1 MLQTRFIAYLI
12 LAGVCSSAEAQID
25 LAQAGRARAVI
36 IEDGSASQREQAARE
51 DLKKYL
57 GKVTGSRFDITGMEK
72 LLGSPEQIG
81 QRAKERI
88 FESLHLTASVGIGPN
103 RLIAKIASDCDKP
116 DGLCYVPAD
125 KVQEFLNPLPVK
137 CLRGVGPKMQQ
148 KLYSH
153 GLKKIKQLRA
163 LSEKQLVE
171 KFGETTGHMLFYQS
185 RGIGKDRVGEKFG
198 RKSISKERT
207 FREDVSDI
215 EQVKSTMHYLASGIG
230 RVARSKGLKG
240 HVVQVK
246 IRLSSFETHT
256 RQRKLNHGTSSD
268 RKIFETAWELLK
280 KSGFAHRTLRLV
292 GIGISDWEGRP
303 GTQIDLFTKDDEKEK
318 KLFEAMDNITGRFGK
333 EAIGIGAAPYK
344 KKPY

>member
-1 MLQTRFIAYLI
+1 MNRIIMHIDMDAFYAAIEQRDRPCFKGRPLMVGALPGGRGVITTCSYEARQFGIHSAMPVSQAYKRCPQGVYVRGNIRKYVEVSEQVMGI
-12 LAGVCSSAEAQID
+12 LADLSPIVEQVSIDEAY
-25 LAQAGRARAVI
+25 V
-36 IEDGSASQREQAARE
+36 
-51 DLKKYL
+51 
-57 GKVTGSRFDITGMEK
+57 DITGMEK

-230 RVARSKGLKG
+230 RVARSN
-240 HVVQVK
+240 
-246 IRLSSFETHT
+246 SS
-256 RQRKLNHGTSSD
+256 RWSANL
-268 RKIFETAWELLK
+268 
-280 KSGFAHRTLRLV
+280 
-292 GIGISDWEGRP
+292 
-303 GTQIDLFTKDDEKEK
+303 
-318 KLFEAMDNITGRFGK
+318 
-333 EAIGIGAAPYK
+333 
-344 KKPY
+344 